1 MNVTEQKHLLIDYG
15 RRSYVFGLPWFTA
28 FEDEPPRKSAA
39 DTVKKS
45 NGKFDLLAIRTDEFP
60 QFSISS
66 SSQGI
71 KTGGISA
78 AAIISQLVGTDSWL
92 YALEIEDSI
101 WLCHGKD
108 GFIMPDGDRLF
119 DDREEAKREFLKLEP
134 ARWKSIH
141 VPTAWKEEGTFPEA
155 SRKFLSNDEVLES
168 RPEDIFSFPHQKWMR
183 LNSVSSIAP
192 VAKTLAVAGVLGT
205 AAFFGY
211 GFIFPEERGPTQADL
226 EQRRQMLANRARSEK
241 LTKFGE
247 FDSEKPWKSIPLAQD
262 FARACISTIQKMP
275 LEAAGYRTTSASCEG
290 VTATARLERQTN
302 TFASW
307 LQEWAKNQDN
317 FDLDLAQDG
326 SHAFLVTDITQ
337 LTPRG
342 DERLSNYSLI
352 NSKLRE
358 TAAIEG
364 GKITVSDPVTYQYP
378 DYPDYVPLFGTS
390 EISLA
395 TNRPQVW
402 INSFQNLK
410 GVSMESVT
418 LDTAKMTYN
427 FKGKLY
433 VSNRN

>member
-1 MNVTEQKHLLIDYG
+1 MNATEQKHLLIDYG
-15 RRSYVFGLPWFTA
+15 RRNYVFGLPWFTT
-28 FEDEPPRKSAA
+28 FEEESPKKSAA

-45 NGKFDLLAIRTDEFP
+45 NGKFDLLAIRNDECP

-71 KTGGISA
+71 KQGGISA

-92 YALEIEDSI
+92 YALEIEDNI

-119 DDREEAKREFLKLEP
+119 DDQEEAKREFLKLEP

-141 VPTAWKEEGTFPEA
+141 VPTAWKAEGALPEDYQ
-155 SRKFLSNDEVLES
+155 KFISNNEVLES
-168 RPEDIFSFPHQKWMR
+168 HPEDIFSFPHQKWMR
-183 LNSVSSIAP
+183 LNSISSIASS
-192 VAKTLAVAGVLGT
+192 AKTAALAGVIGT

-211 GFIFPEERGPTQADL
+211 GFIFPEERDTTQANF
-226 EQRRQMLANRARSEK
+226 EQRRQMLAERARSEK

-247 FDSEKPWKSIPLAQD
+247 FDSAKPWKSTPRAED
-262 FARACISTIQKMP
+262 FARACISIMQKMP
-275 LEAAGYRTTSASCEG
+275 VEAAGYRTISVSCEG
-290 VTATARLERQTN
+290 VTVTARLERQTN
-302 TFASW
+302 NFASW
-307 LQEWAKNQDN
+307 LQEWAKNQGN

-326 SHAFLVTDITQ
+326 SHAFLVADINQ

-342 DERLSNYSLI
+342 DERISNYSLMH
-352 NSKLRE
+352 SKLSE

-390 EISLA
+390 EISLS

-410 GVSMESVT
+410 GVSIESIT

-427 FKGKLY
+427 FKGKFY